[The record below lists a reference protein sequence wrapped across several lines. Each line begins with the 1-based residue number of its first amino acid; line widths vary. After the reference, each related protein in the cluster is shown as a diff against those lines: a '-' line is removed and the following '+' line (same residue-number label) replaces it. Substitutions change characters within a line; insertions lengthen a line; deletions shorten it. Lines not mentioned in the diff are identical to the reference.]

1 MRRKSVLGLVTG
13 TAVAAVLGAT
23 LLAPSVGASSG
34 SAAANTEVGRATTA
48 ATTTSTALPPKVVFA
63 VVNSNGTLA
72 RGKAVA
78 RVAQLSTNTYEVIF
92 TRNVRTCAYQA
103 TVGLT
108 TSSGSLPNGQVT
120 VVGRVT
126 SVNGVFLVTSNG
138 TGAAAAQP
146 FHLTVNCP

>member
-48 ATTTSTALPPKVVFA
+48 TTTSTALPPKVVFA
-63 VVNSNGTLA
+63 VVNANGTLA

-92 TRNVRTCAYQA
+92 TRNVRTCAYTA